1 MFDSSQMESF
11 VKYFKKTKERERD
24 EGLALANNSSE
35 ENRGRGSSSGG
46 DNEET
51 MREDEDETQVQT
63 IERECEALCASK
75 KRKNAGAASY
85 GSKHALECRHQG
97 RADVIRHINRESY
110 LKKQKMVES
119 SSKMNMFIQGPQ
131 STEMGQLETQ
141 TRRAE
146 VKVAMTM
153 VQHNIPLA
161 FSDHLSPLFK
171 ECFPDSKIAQK
182 YSSARTKTTAIINK
196 CVAPYFMDELVKNL
210 CDHPFSLATDGS
222 NDTGREKLNPLTVKI
237 WSSQGVIQRFLDMG
251 LTSGT
256 SCGTAEAIFNKRNE
270 VLEGHS
276 IPWANCVA
284 LAVDNASVNLGARNS
299 IKSRVLDQNP
309 SIYVLGCP
317 CHIVHNNAH
326 AGGLVYS
333 EMSGFEVEDFCVDLA
348 YWFKSSTKRKNMLHE
363 FCVFCDTTY
372 MEVLQ
377 HFTIRWLSLDLAVNR
392 ILRVYKALTSYF
404 RSTDD
409 KQARCLRL
417 RALFEDPL
425 TEVHLLFYQALLP
438 TFCQFNLLFQRQHPC
453 IYLLHGQVRAFIRKL
468 MSKFLKPAA
477 FRTTSL
483 ESVDLQDQEN
493 QLPDTQLGIGLT
505 TKSTLIRLHEAGEI
519 PSGDVTK
526 FNKAAR
532 GFLLWSTE
540 YALKKLPLN
549 DPLLPH
555 AEFVDFRQ
563 RQNSHVD
570 DVLYFVQRYK
580 HLLPFEDPREQ
591 DRISDEFLEYQMLEE
606 KDIPDM
612 VWKGALVS
620 VGEEEQFHR
629 MDMVWAHLTTQ
640 KSRVTG
646 KEQFP
651 RLGKEQNADSSG
663 QKAPLIPASAKP
675 DEGLSPA
682 LSGWLL
688 ITRDT
693 VFFSPGDS
701 EVDRLMAA
709 E

>member
-1 MFDSSQMESF
+1 
-11 VKYFKKTKERERD
+11 
-24 EGLALANNSSE
+24 
-35 ENRGRGSSSGG
+35 
-46 DNEET
+46 
-51 MREDEDETQVQT
+51 
-63 IERECEALCASK
+63 
-75 KRKNAGAASY
+75 
-85 GSKHALECRHQG
+85 
-97 RADVIRHINRESY
+97 
-110 LKKQKMVES
+110 
-119 SSKMNMFIQGPQ
+119 
-131 STEMGQLETQ
+131 
-141 TRRAE
+141 
-146 VKVAMTM
+146 
-153 VQHNIPLA
+153 
-161 FSDHLSPLFK
+161 
-171 ECFPDSKIAQK
+171 
-182 YSSARTKTTAIINK
+182 
-196 CVAPYFMDELVKNL
+196 
-210 CDHPFSLATDGS
+210 
-222 NDTGREKLNPLTVKI
+222 
-237 WSSQGVIQRFLDMG
+237 MG

-256 SCGTAEAIFNKRNE
+256 SCGTAEAIFNKMNE

-276 IPWANCVA
+276 IPWANSVA

-333 EMSGFEVEDFCVDLA
+333 ELTLPMSGFEVEDFCVDLA
-348 YWFKSSTKRKNMLHE
+348 YWFKSSTKKKNMLHE

-377 HFTIRWLSLDLAVNR
+377 HFSISWLSLDLAVNR

-404 RSTDD
+404 RSTDE

-425 TEVHLLFYQALLP
+425 TEAHLLFYQALLP

-453 IYLLHGQVRAFIRKL
+453 IYLLHGQ
-468 MSKFLKPAA
+468 PAA

-493 QLPDTQLGIGLT
+493 RLPDTQLGIGLT
-505 TKSTLIRLHEAGEI
+505 TKSTLISLHEA
-519 PSGDVTK
+519 
-526 FNKAAR
+526 
-532 GFLLWSTE
+532 E

-606 KDIPDM
+606 TDIPDM

-646 KEQFP
+646 
-651 RLGKEQNADSSG
+651 
-663 QKAPLIPASAKP
+663 
-675 DEGLSPA
+675 
-682 LSGWLL
+682 
-688 ITRDT
+688 
-693 VFFSPGDS
+693 
-701 EVDRLMAA
+701 
-709 E
+709 

>member
-1 MFDSSQMESF
+1 MD
-11 VKYFKKTKERERD
+11 
-24 EGLALANNSSE
+24 
-35 ENRGRGSSSGG
+35 
-46 DNEET
+46 
-51 MREDEDETQVQT
+51 
-63 IERECEALCASK
+63 
-75 KRKNAGAASY
+75 
-85 GSKHALECRHQG
+85 
-97 RADVIRHINRESY
+97 
-110 LKKQKMVES
+110 
-119 SSKMNMFIQGPQ
+119 MFIQGTQ

-196 CVAPYFMDELVKNL
+196 CVAPYLMDELVKNL
-210 CDHPFSLATDGS
+210 CDQPFSLATDGS

-256 SCGTAEAIFNKRNE
+256 SCGTAEAIFNKMKE

-326 AGGLVYS
+326 A
-333 EMSGFEVEDFCVDLA
+333 
-348 YWFKSSTKRKNMLHE
+348 E

-377 HFTIRWLSLDLAVNR
+377 HFSIRWLSLDLAVNR
-392 ILRVYKALTSYF
+392 ILRVYKALTSCF
-404 RSTDD
+404 RSTDE

-425 TEVHLLFYQALLP
+425 TEVHLPFYQALLP

-468 MSKFLKPAA
+468 MSKFLKPSA

-493 QLPDTQLGIGLT
+493 QLPDTQLGIRLT
-505 TKSTLIRLHEAGEI
+505 TKSTLIRLHEAGDI

-526 FNKAAR
+526 FYKAAR
-532 GFLLWSTE
+532 GFLLRS
-540 YALKKLPLN
+540 P
-549 DPLLPH
+549 
-555 AEFVDFRQ
+555 
-563 RQNSHVD
+563 
-570 DVLYFVQRYK
+570 
-580 HLLPFEDPREQ
+580 PR
-591 DRISDEFLEYQMLEE
+591 
-606 KDIPDM
+606 
-612 VWKGALVS
+612 A
-620 VGEEEQFHR
+620 
-629 MDMVWAHLTTQ
+629 T
-640 KSRVTG
+640 
-646 KEQFP
+646 
-651 RLGKEQNADSSG
+651 
-663 QKAPLIPASAKP
+663 
-675 DEGLSPA
+675 
-682 LSGWLL
+682 
-688 ITRDT
+688 
-693 VFFSPGDS
+693 
-701 EVDRLMAA
+701 
-709 E
+709 

>member
-1 MFDSSQMESF
+1 
-11 VKYFKKTKERERD
+11 
-24 EGLALANNSSE
+24 
-35 ENRGRGSSSGG
+35 
-46 DNEET
+46 
-51 MREDEDETQVQT
+51 
-63 IERECEALCASK
+63 
-75 KRKNAGAASY
+75 
-85 GSKHALECRHQG
+85 
-97 RADVIRHINRESY
+97 
-110 LKKQKMVES
+110 
-119 SSKMNMFIQGPQ
+119 
-131 STEMGQLETQ
+131 MGQLETQ

-256 SCGTAEAIFNKRNE
+256 SCGTAEAIFNKMNE

-309 SIYVLGCP
+309 SIYLLGCP

-377 HFTIRWLSLDLAVNR
+377 HFSIRWLSLDLAVNR
-392 ILRVYKALTSYF
+392 ILHVYKALTSYF

-532 GFLLWSTE
+532 GFLLRSTE

-606 KDIPDM
+606 TDIPDM

-640 KSRVTG
+640 KSR
-646 KEQFP
+646 
-651 RLGKEQNADSSG
+651 
-663 QKAPLIPASAKP
+663 
-675 DEGLSPA
+675 
-682 LSGWLL
+682 
-688 ITRDT
+688 
-693 VFFSPGDS
+693 
-701 EVDRLMAA
+701 
-709 E
+709 

>member
-1 MFDSSQMESF
+1 
-11 VKYFKKTKERERD
+11 
-24 EGLALANNSSE
+24 
-35 ENRGRGSSSGG
+35 
-46 DNEET
+46 
-51 MREDEDETQVQT
+51 
-63 IERECEALCASK
+63 
-75 KRKNAGAASY
+75 
-85 GSKHALECRHQG
+85 
-97 RADVIRHINRESY
+97 
-110 LKKQKMVES
+110 
-119 SSKMNMFIQGPQ
+119 MNMFIQGTQ

-210 CDHPFSLATDGS
+210 CDHPFSLA
-222 NDTGREKLNPLTVKI
+222 
-237 WSSQGVIQRFLDMG
+237 MG
-251 LTSGT
+251 HTEL
-256 SCGTAEAIFNKRNE
+256 I
-270 VLEGHS
+270 
-276 IPWANCVA
+276 
-284 LAVDNASVNLGARNS
+284 DNASVNLGARNS

-363 FCVFCDTTY
+363 FYVFCDTTY

-377 HFTIRWLSLDLAVNR
+377 HFSIRWLSLDLAVNL

-404 RSTDD
+404 RSTDE

-453 IYLLHGQVRAFIRKL
+453 IYLLHWKVRAFIRKL

-532 GFLLWSTE
+532 GFLLRSTE

-591 DRISDEFLEYQMLEE
+591 DRISDEFLDQMLEE
-606 KDIPDM
+606 TDIPDM

-646 KEQFP
+646 
-651 RLGKEQNADSSG
+651 
-663 QKAPLIPASAKP
+663 
-675 DEGLSPA
+675 
-682 LSGWLL
+682 
-688 ITRDT
+688 
-693 VFFSPGDS
+693 FFSVEESWTLP
-701 EVDRLMAA
+701 APPP
-709 E
+709 

>member
-1 MFDSSQMESF
+1 
-11 VKYFKKTKERERD
+11 
-24 EGLALANNSSE
+24 
-35 ENRGRGSSSGG
+35 
-46 DNEET
+46 
-51 MREDEDETQVQT
+51 
-63 IERECEALCASK
+63 
-75 KRKNAGAASY
+75 
-85 GSKHALECRHQG
+85 
-97 RADVIRHINRESY
+97 
-110 LKKQKMVES
+110 
-119 SSKMNMFIQGPQ
+119 MNMFIQGPQ
-131 STEMGQLETQ
+131 STEMGQLETH

-256 SCGTAEAIFNKRNE
+256 SCGTAEAIFNKMNE

-317 CHIVHNNAH
+317 CHIVYNNAH

-392 ILRVYKALTSYF
+392 ILCVYKALTSYF

-629 MDMVWAHLTTQ
+629 MDMVWAHLSTQ
-640 KSRVTG
+640 KSRVTDCRIQ
-646 KEQFP
+646 E
-651 RLGKEQNADSSG
+651 
-663 QKAPLIPASAKP
+663 
-675 DEGLSPA
+675 DEDENNSK
-682 LSGWLL
+682 
-688 ITRDT
+688 
-693 VFFSPGDS
+693 
-701 EVDRLMAA
+701 VDGCYVSYL
-709 E
+709 

>member
-1 MFDSSQMESF
+1 
-11 VKYFKKTKERERD
+11 
-24 EGLALANNSSE
+24 
-35 ENRGRGSSSGG
+35 
-46 DNEET
+46 
-51 MREDEDETQVQT
+51 
-63 IERECEALCASK
+63 
-75 KRKNAGAASY
+75 
-85 GSKHALECRHQG
+85 
-97 RADVIRHINRESY
+97 
-110 LKKQKMVES
+110 
-119 SSKMNMFIQGPQ
+119 
-131 STEMGQLETQ
+131 
-141 TRRAE
+141 
-146 VKVAMTM
+146 
-153 VQHNIPLA
+153 
-161 FSDHLSPLFK
+161 
-171 ECFPDSKIAQK
+171 
-182 YSSARTKTTAIINK
+182 
-196 CVAPYFMDELVKNL
+196 
-210 CDHPFSLATDGS
+210 
-222 NDTGREKLNPLTVKI
+222 
-237 WSSQGVIQRFLDMG
+237 MG

-256 SCGTAEAIFNKRNE
+256 SCGTAEVIFSKMNE

-284 LAVDNASVNLGARNS
+284 LAVDSASVNLGARNS

-363 FCVFCDTTY
+363 FCVFCDSTY

-377 HFTIRWLSLDLAVNR
+377 HFSIRWLSLDLAVNR

-404 RSTDD
+404 RSTDE

-532 GFLLWSTE
+532 GFLLRSTE

-591 DRISDEFLEYQMLEE
+591 DRILDEFLEYQMLEE
-606 KDIPDM
+606 TDIPDM

-651 RLGKEQNADSSG
+651 RLGKVAQLVLCLPHSNRDAERVFSVIGLNKTECRNRLALDGTLSSIMCIKG
-663 QKAPLIPASAKP
+663 SQIEPC
-675 DEGLSPA
+675 
-682 LSGWLL
+682 
-688 ITRDT
+688 
-693 VFFSPGDS
+693 
-701 EVDRLMAA
+701 
-709 E
+709 

>member
-1 MFDSSQMESF
+1 
-11 VKYFKKTKERERD
+11 
-24 EGLALANNSSE
+24 
-35 ENRGRGSSSGG
+35 
-46 DNEET
+46 
-51 MREDEDETQVQT
+51 
-63 IERECEALCASK
+63 
-75 KRKNAGAASY
+75 
-85 GSKHALECRHQG
+85 
-97 RADVIRHINRESY
+97 
-110 LKKQKMVES
+110 
-119 SSKMNMFIQGPQ
+119 MNMFIQGTQ

-210 CDHPFSLATDGS
+210 CDHPFSLA
-222 NDTGREKLNPLTVKI
+222 
-237 WSSQGVIQRFLDMG
+237 MG
-251 LTSGT
+251 HTEL
-256 SCGTAEAIFNKRNE
+256 I
-270 VLEGHS
+270 
-276 IPWANCVA
+276 
-284 LAVDNASVNLGARNS
+284 DNASVNLGARNS

-377 HFTIRWLSLDLAVNR
+377 HFSIRWLSLDLAVNL

-526 FNKAAR
+526 FNKTAR
-532 GFLLWSTE
+532 GFLLRSTE
-540 YALKKLPLN
+540 YTLKKLPLN

-555 AEFVDFRQ
+555 AEFVDFSQ

-606 KDIPDM
+606 TDIPDM

-629 MDMVWAHLTTQ
+629 MDMVWAHLTSQ

-651 RLGKEQNADSSG
+651 RLGK
-663 QKAPLIPASAKP
+663 
-675 DEGLSPA
+675 
-682 LSGWLL
+682 
-688 ITRDT
+688 
-693 VFFSPGDS
+693 
-701 EVDRLMAA
+701 
-709 E
+709 

>member
-1 MFDSSQMESF
+1 MHTL
-11 VKYFKKTKERERD
+11 VAWCTPRCR
-24 EGLALANNSSE
+24 AL
-35 ENRGRGSSSGG
+35 
-46 DNEET
+46 
-51 MREDEDETQVQT
+51 
-63 IERECEALCASK
+63 K
-75 KRKNAGAASY
+75 
-85 GSKHALECRHQG
+85 
-97 RADVIRHINRESY
+97 
-110 LKKQKMVES
+110 
-119 SSKMNMFIQGPQ
+119 
-131 STEMGQLETQ
+131 
-141 TRRAE
+141 
-146 VKVAMTM
+146 
-153 VQHNIPLA
+153 
-161 FSDHLSPLFK
+161 
-171 ECFPDSKIAQK
+171 SKI
-182 YSSARTKTTAIINK
+182 SA
-196 CVAPYFMDELVKNL
+196 
-210 CDHPFSLATDGS
+210 
-222 NDTGREKLNPLTVKI
+222 
-237 WSSQGVIQRFLDMG
+237 
-251 LTSGT
+251 
-256 SCGTAEAIFNKRNE
+256 
-270 VLEGHS
+270 S
-276 IPWANCVA
+276 ILP
-284 LAVDNASVNLGARNS
+284 
-299 IKSRVLDQNP
+299 
-309 SIYVLGCP
+309 
-317 CHIVHNNAH
+317 
-326 AGGLVYS
+326 
-333 EMSGFEVEDFCVDLA
+333 
-348 YWFKSSTKRKNMLHE
+348 TE

-377 HFTIRWLSLDLAVNR
+377 HFSIRWLSLDLAVNR

-404 RSTDD
+404 RSTDE

-453 IYLLHGQVRAFIRKL
+453 IYLLHWKVRAFIRKL

-532 GFLLWSTE
+532 GFLLRSTE

-591 DRISDEFLEYQMLEE
+591 DRISDEFLDQMLEE
-606 KDIPDM
+606 TDIPDM

-651 RLGKEQNADSSG
+651 RLGKVAQLVLCLPHSNADAERVFSV
-663 QKAPLIPASAKP
+663 I
-675 DEGLSPA
+675 GLNKTECRNRLA
-682 LSGWLL
+682 LDGTLS
-688 ITRDT
+688 
-693 VFFSPGDS
+693 
-701 EVDRLMAA
+701 
-709 E
+709 